1 MIINM
6 NTGINIK
13 YNFTYRRIEYIA
25 LASMGFTNK
34 KIAEILNVEETTVK
48 KTFEELFAILGA
60 VDRTSMVDNAREL
73 KVLDNEIKHRIA
85 DKYDIILPISHEER
99 FAVSK

>member
-1 MIINM
+1 M

-48 KTFEELFAILGA
+48 KTFEELFVILSA

-73 KVLDNEIKHRIA
+73 KVFDDEIKHRIA
-85 DKYDIILPISHEER
+85 DKYDIKLPISHEER
-99 FAVSK
+99 FAVSQ